1 MKSPPPKA
9 TSARRAD
16 EKSCAQHDPPVGE
29 SSDFVNVTTK
39 DYMMTNMTCRDLTE
53 TTAFYCT
60 AARLS

>member
-1 MKSPPPKA
+1 MKEAAP
-9 TSARRAD
+9 
-16 EKSCAQHDPPVGE
+16 HDPPVGE

-39 DYMMTNMTCRDLTE
+39 DYMMINMTSRDLTE